1 MNYDTA
7 MYLLKIVRDLLL
19 IIGFGAVLFALMLI

>member
-1 MNYDTA
+1 MDYDTT

-19 IIGFGAVLFALMLI
+19 IVGFGAVLFALMLI

>member
-1 MNYDTA
+1 MNYDTT

>member
-1 MNYDTA
+1 MDYDTT

-19 IIGFGAVLFALMLI
+19 IVGFGAVLFLLMLI

>member
-7 MYLLKIVRDLLL
+7 MYLLKIIRDLLM
-19 IIGFGAVLFALMLI
+19 IVGFGAVLFALMLI